1 MHEQICL
8 IHVLFD
14 QLLVLLGVPTSDDKV
29 VLTGDEPDEFLK
41 PENLPVDGLI
51 RFFLKLL

>member
-1 MHEQICL
+1 MHEQIRL
-8 IHVLFD
+8 IHVLLD
-14 QLLVLLGVPTSDDKV
+14 QLLVLLGVSTSNDKV
-29 VLTGDEPDEFLK
+29 VLTGDEPDELLK

>member
-29 VLTGDEPDEFLK
+29 VLTGDEPDELLK